1 MERKPMNSKVIV
13 LKNGKVVDSESMRV
27 VIADV
32 VISAGVITQV
42 GDASSCDADVVID
55 CAGKIVTAGF
65 IDAHVHIESSMVLP
79 KTFGEAVLPHG
90 TTTVIADPHEVVNVA
105 GAAGLRLF
113 LDETDKAP
121 ISIFTVI
128 PSSVPATQWET
139 NGAGHFTAEQM
150 KPFLNDRRVV
160 GLGEV
165 MSFLDVV
172 KGEPEMMDKLALFKG
187 RPIDGHTAGMDSSM
201 LEAYVSHGI
210 SNDHECYDAAG
221 LLERYAKGLNLY
233 IREGS
238 AARNA

>member
-1 MERKPMNSKVIV
+1 MNSKVIV

-55 CAGKIVTAGF
+55 CTGKIVTAGF

-121 ISIFTVI
+121 
-128 PSSVPATQWET
+128 SVFSQ
-139 NGAGHFTAEQM
+139 
-150 KPFLNDRRVV
+150 
-160 GLGEV
+160 
-165 MSFLDVV
+165 
-172 KGEPEMMDKLALFKG
+172 
-187 RPIDGHTAGMDSSM
+187 
-201 LEAYVSHGI
+201 
-210 SNDHECYDAAG
+210 
-221 LLERYAKGLNLY
+221 
-233 IREGS
+233 
-238 AARNA
+238 